1 MILTKKI
8 GDQLWRFSGIIPPA
22 RGYPPLGEPVCN
34 LFEEYVEVLEM
45 VPLEFSEGDVTW
57 VASKLS
63 GVAGDL
69 RSEVI
74 EIRNWLIHFGCM
86 LEEVKVVIINLDDLM
101 ANYSLPW
108 AAY

>member
-1 MILTKKI
+1 M
-8 GDQLWRFSGIIPPA
+8 
-22 RGYPPLGEPVCN
+22 CN

-57 VASKLS
+57 VASKIS

-69 RSEVI
+69 RLEVI

-101 ANYSLPW
+101 ANYSLPGLPT
-108 AAY
+108 AYL